1 MNKTK
6 SILAA
11 LALLAL
17 AAGPAAAQDRPAPQR
32 KVVYLGGS
40 VGQSIYSESC
50 EQLPRPCDDS
60 DLGLRGYA
68 GYEFNRRVAMEA
80 GFAGLGTVM
89 SNGQKARSVLMT
101 DVSGLI
107 HFPVLRNGS
116 VFGRLGIFRGRTKVF
131 GEVEV
136 NTAWTY
142 GAGVGYNLGFIG
154 IRAEWQRWD
163 NVGGGATGE
172 DDINYF
178 SIGGMLRF

>member
-6 SILAA
+6 AISA
-11 LALLAL
+11 LLGLLAL
-17 AAGPAAAQDRPAPQR
+17 AAGPAAAQDRPKPER

-50 EQLPRPCDDS
+50 ELLARPCDDS
-60 DLGLRGYA
+60 DFGMRGYA
-68 GYEFNRRVAMEA
+68 GYEFNRRVAVEA
-80 GFAGLGTVM
+80 GFAGLGTVE
-89 SNGQKARSVLMT
+89 SAGQKARSVLMT
-101 DVSGLI
+101 DVSTLI
-107 HFPVLRNGS
+107 HFPVLGNGT
-116 VFGRLGIFRGRTKVF
+116 VFGRLGLYRGRTKVF

-142 GAGVGYNLGFIG
+142 GAGVGYNLGPIG
-154 IRAEWQRWD
+154 VRLEWQRWD

-178 SIGGMLRF
+178 GIGGMLRF